1 MRPHEGQPVLS
12 AGTPLGSSRAVMI
25 MLHGRNASPGNILE
39 LAAHLDR
46 PGFTYLAPAAA
57 NSSWYPYSF
66 LTETSKN
73 EPYLSSALRVVD
85 DLVADLLSRGI
96 LKREV
101 VLLGFSQGA
110 CLAGEYAVRHA
121 DRYGGVI
128 MLSGGLIGPP
138 GTRWNHDGS
147 LASTPVVLGCS
158 DVDGHIPKDRV
169 LESGEVFERMGA
181 EVTLRLYPGMG
192 HQINEDEM
200 RLARAAMDRV
210 LADRPQADGRATS
223 S

>member
-25 MLHGRNASPGNILE
+25 MLHGRNASPGNILG
-39 LAAHLDR
+39 LTADLDR
-46 PGFTYLAPAAA
+46 SEFTYLAPAAA

-66 LTETSKN
+66 LTETAKN
-73 EPYLSSALRVVD
+73 EPYLSSALQVVD

-96 LKREV
+96 HKRHV

-138 GTRWNHDGS
+138 GTRWDYRGS
-147 LASTPVVLGCS
+147 FAATPVVLGCS
-158 DVDGHIPKDRV
+158 DVDGHIPKERV
-169 LESGEVFERMGA
+169 LESGGVFERMAA
-181 EVTLRLYPGMG
+181 EVALRLYPGMG

-200 RLARAAMDRV
+200 LLARAVMDRV
-210 LADRPQADGRATS
+210 LVDRPEADRRATS

>member
-1 MRPHEGQPVLS
+1 MGPHQGQPVLS
-12 AGTPLGSSRAVMI
+12 AGAPIGSSRAVMI
-25 MLHGRNASPGNILE
+25 MLHGRNASPGNILG
-39 LAAHLDR
+39 LAATLDSS
-46 PGFTYLAPAAA
+46 GFTYLAPAAA

-66 LTETSKN
+66 LTETAKN
-73 EPYLSSALRVVD
+73 EPYLSSALHVVD

-96 LKREV
+96 QKRHV

-138 GTRWNHDGS
+138 GTTWDYGGS
-147 LASTPVVLGCS
+147 FAATPVVLGCS
-158 DVDGHIPKDRV
+158 DVDGHIPKERV
-169 LESGEVFERMGA
+169 LESGEVFERMAA
-181 EVTLRLYPGMG
+181 EVALRLYPGMG

-200 RLARAAMDRV
+200 LLARAVMDRV
-210 LADRPQADGRATS
+210 LADRPEPDRRATS